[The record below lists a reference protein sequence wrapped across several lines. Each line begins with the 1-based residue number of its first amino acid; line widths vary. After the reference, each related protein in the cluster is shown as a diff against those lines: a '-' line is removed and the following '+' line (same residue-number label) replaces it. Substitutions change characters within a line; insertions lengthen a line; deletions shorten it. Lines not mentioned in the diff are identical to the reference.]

1 MFTHLTSL
9 IFGRPTTEMQRYVSV
24 GICQC
29 LQALLVTLREVLCRA
44 SVYSMISRKCIP
56 TSSTDV
62 RCTFD
67 REVRIEP
74 GRRRAAMTPRWSNA
88 IVFAALFSLCV
99 DVLISSNEDTLVKC
113 VNIRKLKISKN
124 NLTMNL
130 TATPR
135 MTVAAGHSGQNNT
148 VSRSAMRLSN
158 IARYSASL
166 AFLVDFVFPDLQE
179 H

>member
-1 MFTHLTSL
+1 MIVFTHLTSL

-44 SVYSMISRKCIP
+44 SVYSMISRKSIP
-56 TSSTDV
+56 TSSTDI
-62 RCTFD
+62 RFTLD
-67 REVRIEP
+67 REVRIEL

-99 DVLISSNEDTLVKC
+99 DVLMSSNEDTLVKC

-124 NLTMNL
+124 QPYHESDSYTENNSCGGPLR
-130 TATPR
+130 PKQHSEEISDEIVEYS
-135 MTVAAGHSGQNNT
+135 TVFGLISILG
-148 VSRSAMRLSN
+148 
-158 IARYSASL
+158 
-166 AFLVDFVFPDLQE
+166 
-179 H
+179 